1 MIEYLSGKV
10 LRRTPTSLIVDVQGV
25 GYGVEMPLSALC
37 ETPHQG
43 LEVALWIDT
52 YVREDSLRL
61 FGFLTFEDRQAF
73 IMLRGVSG
81 IGPKIAL
88 AILSTFD
95 AVGLRQVV
103 LQNKVGL
110 LESVPGIGRRTAEK
124 IILEL
129 KGKIERLNLTSELTP
144 NIKGGTASASSRPIT
159 SLSNIDGLGEMDGSD
174 AVFEDVRSALE
185 NLGYRDKE
193 INPIIAELRKNSEHS
208 SAGFQIVLKT
218 ALKSL
223 RAHV

>member
-1 MIEYLSGKV
+1 MIEFLSGKV
-10 LRRTPTSLIVDVQGV
+10 LRRTPTSVIVDVQGV

-43 LEVALWIDT
+43 TEISLWIDT

-61 FGFLTFEDRQAF
+61 FGFLSFEDRQAF
-73 IMLRGVSG
+73 IMLRSVSG

-95 AVGLRQVV
+95 ATSLRQVV
-103 LQNKVGL
+103 IQNKVTL
-110 LESVPGIGRRTAEK
+110 LESVPGVGRRTAEK
-124 IILEL
+124 IIIEL
-129 KGKIERLNLTSELTP
+129 RGKIERLNLSAATP
-144 NIKGGTASASSRPIT
+144 SQKGATTGNSVKGLMPPSS
-159 SLSNIDGLGEMDGSD
+159 IDGLGETSETD

-193 INPIIAELRKNSEHS
+193 ITPIMNDLRKNTDQM
-208 SAGFQIVLKT
+208 APAAFQIVLKT

-223 RAHV
+223 RAGP